1 MLSHRELR
9 ATMSPLVFTGLRRRQ
24 SVQEKGHTDKC
35 HLHHQLLQAG
45 GRGGAPP
52 GLHQRRVRAG
62 RAGRGGSERASLA
75 LGASSSRF
83 PGLLGVP
90 IFSALCSAVR
100 GVTGKVQPRPAV
112 PGLGPQ
118 ASGGLGNPRPALPAV
133 QSLTA
138 RSCSWLVFLGG
149 ACSLQSCNP
158 LWGGQSLYPARF
170 GHVQPSA
177 VQPSG
182 SGPARAVLVPACVLG
197 PGDLLLAGTP
207 PLGVCCLASKR
218 FPPREVWDWHP
229 PGARERDRPGT
240 GFHIKCLAHLF
251 LSRAQWVRP
260 NLRRQGSCGFPWEP
274 LSPTGMPSVSP

>member
-62 RAGRGGSERASLA
+62 RAGRAGRVRAGVAGPRCVVTSLSRA
-75 LGASSSRF
+75 PWGPHLQCPVLCCAWCDREGTAMTRGART
-83 PGLLGVP
+83 
-90 IFSALCSAVR
+90 R
-100 GVTGKVQPRPAV
+100 
-112 PGLGPQ
+112 

>member
-1 MLSHRELR
+1 MSLLGTVTRLVTVRDQRPAACEERLQMLSHRELR

-62 RAGRGGSERASLA
+62 RAGRVRAGVAGPRCVVTSLSRA
-75 LGASSSRF
+75 PWGPHLQCPVLCCAWCDREGTAMTRGART
-83 PGLLGVP
+83 
-90 IFSALCSAVR
+90 R
-100 GVTGKVQPRPAV
+100 
-112 PGLGPQ
+112 

-170 GHVQPSA
+170 TFSRLRSNPRGLALLAPCWFPRAFWVRATFSWL
-177 VQPSG
+177 
-182 SGPARAVLVPACVLG
+182 GPHPWESVVWRQNASLPEKFEIGTRLVPGNVTG
-197 PGDLLLAGTP
+197 PG
-207 PLGVCCLASKR
+207 
-218 FPPREVWDWHP
+218 
-229 PGARERDRPGT
+229 
-240 GFHIKCLAHLF
+240 
-251 LSRAQWVRP
+251 Q
-260 NLRRQGSCGFPWEP
+260 
-274 LSPTGMPSVSP
+274 VSILNA